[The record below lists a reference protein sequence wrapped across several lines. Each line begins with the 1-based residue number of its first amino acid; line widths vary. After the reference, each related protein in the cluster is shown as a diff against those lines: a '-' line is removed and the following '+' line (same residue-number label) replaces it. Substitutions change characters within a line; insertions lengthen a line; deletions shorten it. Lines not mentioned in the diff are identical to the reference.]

1 MDNATEI
8 MNEIKEY
15 FFANKRGSANEDE
28 IVKLCEDV
36 KKALVLWGDVFS
48 RANTK
53 YESLDDDW
61 VKNHCDET
69 EKAVKQAMYQMKQM
83 GFSITPKLYGL
94 EDHLVYQMRTIPGG
108 IAQLIEHWVE
118 QYHQEA
124 TEMERL
130 WCSVSHS
137 VEA

>member
-69 EKAVKQAMYQMKQM
+69 EKAVKQAMY
-83 GFSITPKLYGL
+83 
-94 EDHLVYQMRTIPGG
+94 
-108 IAQLIEHWVE
+108 
-118 QYHQEA
+118 
-124 TEMERL
+124 
-130 WCSVSHS
+130 
-137 VEA
+137 